1 MIVSIVVPT
10 RLTENTIYFTLNSAQ
25 NNGDEMIRP
34 LSRAFEESYG
44 ASVYSLMLLF
54 TATLS
59 QKELFLARTTYAVSA
74 IQVVKRIR
82 RMGEVMCQHHA
93 GMGMT

>member
-1 MIVSIVVPT
+1 VSVVVAGAFNGWCYILHT
-10 RLTENTIYFTLNSAQ
+10 VNSVQ

-44 ASVYSLMLLF
+44 ASVHSLTQLF

-59 QKELFLARTTYAVSA
+59 QKKLFLARTPHTVSV

-82 RMGEVMCQHHA
+82 RKGEVMCQHHA
-93 GMGMT
+93 RMGMT

>member
-1 MIVSIVVPT
+1 
-10 RLTENTIYFTLNSAQ
+10 
-25 NNGDEMIRP
+25 MIRP

-44 ASVYSLMLLF
+44 ASVHSLTLLF

-59 QKELFLARTTYAVSA
+59 QKELFLARTPYAVSVT
-74 IQVVKRIR
+74 QVVKHTR
-82 RMGEVMCQHHA
+82 RKGGVMCQHHA